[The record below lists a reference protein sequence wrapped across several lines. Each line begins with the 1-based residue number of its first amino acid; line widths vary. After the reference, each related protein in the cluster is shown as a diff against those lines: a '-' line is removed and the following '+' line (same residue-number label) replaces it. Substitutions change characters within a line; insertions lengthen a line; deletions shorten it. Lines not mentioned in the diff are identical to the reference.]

1 MSGWWCCTT
10 PCHPMC
16 VCGVCMATRWC
27 GGCAHRPIH
36 TNTVVWAWRS
46 MVRVV
51 SVEVVVAHLRHVV
64 HAQRPRADPP
74 HKQPRGHAGLAPPL
88 SAHRVRGVC
97 GQRVPHHAHIA
108 HPHAKPLH
116 HPPCHTH
123 ACRVQPWCQTHNNN
137 PQTTPTHMVT
147 WHNLC
152 VVMVWWQS
160 AMHCN
165 NNNNSFIHQT
175 HIRHNTILAVC
186 ACCGALC
193 PWLVLC
199 CVLIG
204 PKPTTASAPLACV
217 VLFTPTSSTKVTQ
230 TTTKP
235 PCMASPSPCHH
246 HTLLTLCFL
255 HQQGCWARLCVCP
268 SALCSPNPPTTPP
281 TQSVAPASRCP
292 VARVF
297 WPTRSH
303 TVC

>member
-1 MSGWWCCTT
+1 MLSTLNAPVPT
-10 PCHPMC
+10 H
-16 VCGVCMATRWC
+16 
-27 GGCAHRPIH
+27 H
-36 TNTVVWAWRS
+36 TNS
-46 MVRVV
+46 
-51 SVEVVVAHLRHVV
+51 
-64 HAQRPRADPP
+64 RAATPALHP
-74 HKQPRGHAGLAPPL
+74 LCRGTAC
-88 SAHRVRGVC
+88 VRGVC
-97 GQRVPHHAHIA
+97 AQRVPHHARGSAPSPTSPTRTPNRCTTRRATHPRL
-108 HPHAKPLH
+108 PHATMVSN
-116 HPPCHTH
+116 TH
-123 ACRVQPWCQTHNNN
+123 NN

-147 WHNLC
+147 RHNLC

-160 AMHCN
+160 AMHC

-217 VLFTPTSSTKVTQ
+217 VLFTPTSSTKATQ

-235 PCMASPSPCHH
+235 PCMASPCLCHL
-246 HTLLTLCFL
+246 HTLLSLCL
-255 HQQGCWARLCVCP
+255 PHQQGVLGKVVRAP
-268 SALCSPNPPTTPP
+268 LCSLLS
-281 TQSVAPASRCP
+281 QSTHHPAHSNRVAPASRCP
-292 VARVF
+292 VACVF